1 MIGDNVCADVFDKDT
16 MPLLCVGERLVVT
29 ALEGEGALT
38 FEALRFEHRRA
49 QSRGIGISFRD
60 SGDLDL

>member
-1 MIGDNVCADVFDKDT
+1 